1 MIPEN
6 KIKNID
12 FYKFTLRN
20 FKSSLF
26 KLLRS
31 NKSISISRRCKLRK
45 SKLKKYPFTRGYKGL
60 KSFYMINFKQK
71 LKLYSLQKKLCL
83 IKAMASHLKVS
94 ELQKQLTRIDP
105 VLQDCIV
112 SSKRHRRGD
121 TKFTYLAVKKGIK
134 SHAINAL
141 KQMNI
146 DVLKEKPVYRQENR
160 IKTINNAKLC
170 SLNINHLYGKKEDLE
185 ILLKVEKP
193 TVLCLQETW
202 KKSTGIGR
210 LEKYM
215 VVETPAI
222 GKNKPGLMTLVRK
235 GGAIRCSK
243 KGNDDNIL
251 QTVVEIKTSTGWTK
265 ILVINV
271 YVPQERE
278 LKQLTLVNVI
288 NLLNVEKNKRCYK
301 EIIVMGDMN
310 VKDSTLKEK
319 LVAGGLNPLIN
330 YNRVSGTRILS
341 NGSVSKRRIDTIFR
355 VLIQDSEKI
364 TISRR
369 WSVGDHLLLRRK
381 IILPSPIADD
391 TFTYNRKKMENPLV
405 EERLSNL
412 LNSKIFT
419 IEELPRVLKEVCIS
433 TKIYEKVKAPKGMPI
448 RWRHVNVYKRFRH
461 ATKRVLIK
469 RSEANVQMYTML
481 KKKVEETRVKVRRE
495 RAKLWAFKGVNLY
508 KSNRSRDF
516 WKWLKGCSN
525 TSVRLDNVCLQDEE
539 GIAHNE
545 QEKKLEIANKFYA
558 KLATPS
564 VVNDNVYNKIP
575 VMEPPDDVTMEELQ
589 DATKRCGNN
598 KAAGPDEIPTELYK
612 ILLKPSL
619 VDKELPSFLVDEFNK
634 IISGASP
641 PAYWSAADMVCL
653 HKKGDISNLNNYRG
667 IALIN
672 TISKI
677 YLKIINDRLTQFV
690 ENKNILSPYQAGF
703 RSGEECMNQVATLLE
718 VVKRREFRGLK
729 TFMCFIDF
737 EKAYDN
743 VSHELLFNK
752 LQKYS
757 IPGYLINTLKDIY
770 RNTNMRI
777 RINGDTSS
785 GYSYRKGVRQGC
797 PCSPM
802 LFNLFINDI
811 FDDANKVIVPRST
824 IMIPGLMFA
833 DDIVVF
839 GETKEDLDCKVK
851 QISKWAVDNQMRINC
866 NKCGILVWDTNTS
879 YESENISIDTDF
891 GRICEVTEYRYL
903 GVLIKRNTI
912 EDHLV
917 KDGAFRGKTALEAL
931 KPKLLNKGICIPFKA
946 ILIKCVLVPALM
958 YGSELWGMSSTRSG
972 RINKILKKAIRM
984 IFWSKRIPLDRILD
998 EFDIN
1003 RIHIQAALSRFRAL
1017 RKWKHNKTMIADLVE
1032 QVPRE
1037 RKTTWS
1043 SRTRRWCKRY
1053 VGHDYESV
1061 DYNVGKNK
1069 IKEVLKGRRS
1079 FNTTLA
1085 ASIAVQYGIY
1095 ESQLKFILTKVNNRQ
1110 IRNYTKIRC
1119 NLIRWSPALANA
1131 RRIPQ
1136 YYREHCLL
1144 CEGEQENLE
1153 HFLLDCPVL
1162 SEKRSLYENK
1172 IPELTSTLPKEDKV
1186 KMILGNIQNIKTCPI
1201 MRKALLIRVEFLD
1214 KMIVLRYIIVQHKI
1228 RLHASSD

>member
-1 MIPEN
+1 
-6 KIKNID
+6 
-12 FYKFTLRN
+12 
-20 FKSSLF
+20 
-26 KLLRS
+26 
-31 NKSISISRRCKLRK
+31 
-45 SKLKKYPFTRGYKGL
+45 
-60 KSFYMINFKQK
+60 
-71 LKLYSLQKKLCL
+71 
-83 IKAMASHLKVS
+83 
-94 ELQKQLTRIDP
+94 
-105 VLQDCIV
+105 
-112 SSKRHRRGD
+112 
-121 TKFTYLAVKKGIK
+121 
-134 SHAINAL
+134 
-141 KQMNI
+141 
-146 DVLKEKPVYRQENR
+146 
-160 IKTINNAKLC
+160 
-170 SLNINHLYGKKEDLE
+170 
-185 ILLKVEKP
+185 
-193 TVLCLQETW
+193 
-202 KKSTGIGR
+202 
-210 LEKYM
+210 
-215 VVETPAI
+215 
-222 GKNKPGLMTLVRK
+222 
-235 GGAIRCSK
+235 
-243 KGNDDNIL
+243 
-251 QTVVEIKTSTGWTK
+251 
-265 ILVINV
+265 
-271 YVPQERE
+271 
-278 LKQLTLVNVI
+278 
-288 NLLNVEKNKRCYK
+288 
-301 EIIVMGDMN
+301 
-310 VKDSTLKEK
+310 
-319 LVAGGLNPLIN
+319 
-330 YNRVSGTRILS
+330 
-341 NGSVSKRRIDTIFR
+341 
-355 VLIQDSEKI
+355 
-364 TISRR
+364 
-369 WSVGDHLLLRRK
+369 
-381 IILPSPIADD
+381 
-391 TFTYNRKKMENPLV
+391 
-405 EERLSNL
+405 
-412 LNSKIFT
+412 
-419 IEELPRVLKEVCIS
+419 
-433 TKIYEKVKAPKGMPI
+433 
-448 RWRHVNVYKRFRH
+448 
-461 ATKRVLIK
+461 
-469 RSEANVQMYTML
+469 
-481 KKKVEETRVKVRRE
+481 
-495 RAKLWAFKGVNLY
+495 
-508 KSNRSRDF
+508 
-516 WKWLKGCSN
+516 
-525 TSVRLDNVCLQDEE
+525 
-539 GIAHNE
+539 
-545 QEKKLEIANKFYA
+545 
-558 KLATPS
+558 
-564 VVNDNVYNKIP
+564 
-575 VMEPPDDVTMEELQ
+575 
-589 DATKRCGNN
+589 
-598 KAAGPDEIPTELYK
+598 
-612 ILLKPSL
+612 
-619 VDKELPSFLVDEFNK
+619 
-634 IISGASP
+634 
-641 PAYWSAADMVCL
+641 MVCL

-703 RSGEECMNQVATLLE
+703 RSREECMNQVATLLE

-917 KDGAFRGKTALEAL
+917 KDGAFRGKTVLEAL

-1017 RKWKHNKTMIADLVE
+1017 RKWKHNKTMISEFVE

-1053 VGHDYESV
+1053 VGHDYESI

-1069 IKEVLKGRRS
+1069 IEEMLKGRRS

-1085 ASIAVQYGIY
+1085 ALISVRYGIL
-1095 ESQLKFILTKVNNRQ
+1095 ESQLKFIIIKVNNRQ
-1110 IRNYTKIRC
+1110 TRNYTKIRC
-1119 NLIRWSPALANA
+1119 NLVQWSPALANA
-1131 RRIPQ
+1131 RKIPQ
-1136 YYREHCLL
+1136 YYREHCIL
-1144 CEGEQENLE
+1144 CEEGQEYLE
-1153 HFLLDCPVL
+1153 HFLLDCPAL

-1172 IPELTSTLPKEDKV
+1172 IPELRSTLPKEDKV
-1186 KMILGNIQNIKTCPI
+1186 KMVLENTQNIKTCPI
-1201 MRKALLIRVEFLD
+1201 MRKSLLVRVEFLD
-1214 KMIVLRYIIVQHKI
+1214 KIIVLRYILVQQKVGS
-1228 RLHASSD
+1228 HAPKVI